1 MNRAECE
8 AYKRQGIIADGM
20 IPKLDNSF
28 KAIEDGVLEVVILHA
43 KICFQKREQYSWDKI
58 IECNKLQP

>member
-43 KICFQKREQYSWDKI
+43 KNLLSKKGTI
-58 IECNKLQP
+58 LLG